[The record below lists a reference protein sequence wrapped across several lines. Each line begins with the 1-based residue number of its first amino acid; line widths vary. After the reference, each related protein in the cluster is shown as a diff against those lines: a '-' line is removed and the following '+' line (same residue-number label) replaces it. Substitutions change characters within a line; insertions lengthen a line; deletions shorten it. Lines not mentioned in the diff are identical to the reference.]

1 MARSFAQA
9 TSRMHL
15 VAGARGAEAAV
26 GAGDHA
32 LAPDHTGEALD
43 ALRHQFRMLDQ
54 VDAMRHHAGHQ
65 DLVVGQLHLLPD
77 LPFVLVARVRAL
89 DKYAHALI
97 FSIRSAKCLSSKS
110 CTRGAMLTL

>member
-1 MARSFAQA
+1 
-9 TSRMHL
+9 MHL

-26 GAGDHA
+26 GAGDDA
-32 LAPDHTGEALD
+32 LAPDHAGEALD
-43 ALRHQFRMLDQ
+43 ALRHQLRMLDQ

-77 LPFVLVARVRAL
+77 LPFVLVARVRAPRS
-89 DKYAHALI
+89 DRRTALI
-97 FSIRSAKCLSSKS
+97 FSIRSTKCLSSKS